1 MEIKAGVNTGRAIAS
16 GPATPGPL
24 PHGHPTRQPE
34 DAAAIAAI
42 YNHYVATTCI
52 TSETDSVSAHDM
64 AERIAETRATNLP
77 WLLAQANGQVLGYAY
92 ASKWK
97 GRCAYRHS
105 VESTV
110 YLDAAKTGQGIG
122 KPLYAALIDALRA
135 RSMHAVIGGIA
146 LPNDASIALH
156 ERMGFEKVAHFRQ
169 VGFKQDRW
177 IDVGYWQLPPQ

>member
-1 MEIKAGVNTGRAIAS
+1 
-16 GPATPGPL
+16 
-24 PHGHPTRQPE
+24 
-34 DAAAIAAI
+34 
-42 YNHYVATTCI
+42 
-52 TSETDSVSAHDM
+52 M
-64 AERIAETRATNLP
+64 AQRIAETRAAKLP
-77 WLLAQANGQVLGYAY
+77 WLLAEANGQVLGYAY

-110 YLDAAKTGQGIG
+110 YLDHGKIGQGIG
-122 KPLYAALIDALRA
+122 KPLYTTLIDALRA
-135 RSMHAVIGGIA
+135 CSMHAVIGGVA

-177 IDVGYWQLPPQ
+177 IDVGYWQLLLH

>member
-1 MEIKAGVNTGRAIAS
+1 MDIR
-16 GPATPGPL
+16 PAET
-24 PHGHPTRQPE
+24 E

-52 TSETDSVSAHDM
+52 TFETDPVSASEM
-64 AERIAETRATNLP
+64 AERIAETRASNLP
-77 WLLAQANGQVLGYAY
+77 WLLAQANDEVLGYAY

-135 RSMHAVIGGIA
+135 RAMHAVIGGIA
-146 LPNDASIALH
+146 LPNEASIALH
-156 ERMGFEKVAHFRQ
+156 ERMGFEKVAQFKQ

-177 IDVGYWQLPPQ
+177 IDVGYWQLLLQ

>member
-1 MEIKAGVNTGRAIAS
+1 
-16 GPATPGPL
+16 
-24 PHGHPTRQPE
+24 
-34 DAAAIAAI
+34 
-42 YNHYVATTCI
+42 
-52 TSETDSVSAHDM
+52 M

-77 WLLAQANGQVLGYAY
+77 WLLAQANGQVFGYAY

-135 RSMHAVIGGIA
+135 RAMHAVIGGIA
-146 LPNDASIALH
+146 SQRCQHRAARKDGL
-156 ERMGFEKVAHFRQ
+156 
-169 VGFKQDRW
+169 
-177 IDVGYWQLPPQ
+177 